1 MSNLDGKNS
10 YSAVIADDHAIVRE
24 GVAQVLASIEGV
36 SVVGQADNGLTA
48 IALVRKHH
56 PDLLVLDSGMPHARG
71 IEVYLEARRCSPET
85 RTILFTGF
93 TSLTLLSDWLDAGV
107 NGLLLKT
114 CEPEEMK
121 EAFTA
126 VLNGAPYV
134 ADNIVQMLKQAT
146 QVPSLS
152 PREREVLSLIA
163 AGHSNSSL
171 SDRLHISTKTA
182 EKHRAS
188 LMKKLG
194 VHSVSE
200 LMVYALRRGLLEDE
214 KQTW

>member
-1 MSNLDGKNS
+1 MSNLDAKAS

-24 GVAQVLASIEGV
+24 GVAQVLASIGNV

-93 TSLTLLSDWLDAGV
+93 TSLTLLSDWLEAGV

-134 ADNIVQMLKQAT
+134 AENIVQMLKEAT
-146 QVPSLS
+146 KAPALS

-163 AGHSNSSL
+163 AGHSNASL
-171 SDRLHISTKTA
+171 SERLHISEKTA

-188 LMKKLG
+188 LMRKLG

-200 LMVYALRRGLLEDE
+200 LMVYALRRGLLEDK